1 MDIPE
6 DHSDTNVN
14 HSSLLN
20 LSNDKHS
27 EKAKSEYRILLN
39 ALIDVAGFVLKQ
51 GLPFIADEERKCL
64 GIEGNFEAFLQW
76 YGDHVVPDVGRVML
90 ENAQMHQTM
99 IAPSVQKDIVNACAK
114 ETIKTIVKDLNGD
127 YFGILVGKSEG
138 ACDEEQMTIVL
149 RYVAKKG
156 IVIERFIG
164 IINVTDKSAQS
175 LKETIDSLLMS
186 YSLSPS
192 KTRGQGYNGDTN
204 MEREINNDL
213 KTLILQ
219 DNRSSHCT
227 HCFAQP
233 LHLTLVAAA
242 VAKRECGVD
251 RFFGILT
258 FVLKVIGVSFESQDF
273 SQEKQFEKLEELLK
287 FGKVLTK
294 ALAARHFNQKYELER
309 SGDVALE
316 SHFKTLLSFVTIF
329 SSVVHVLEVIA
340 SDGFTSERIWA
351 DDLLDD
357 LQSFEFVFILHMML
371 KVLSVTEELNVVLQR
386 KDQTSKRQFEM
397 MRDGEWEHLMD
408 DVSSFC
414 IKHDIL
420 ITKMHDLYVLP
431 GKGKPKVSTVTY
443 SHHYRVEVF
452 DAVIDSQLK
461 ELDKCFDKV
470 NHD

>member
-1 MDIPE
+1 ML
-6 DHSDTNVN
+6 VQRKQ
-14 HSSLLN
+14 L
-20 LSNDKHS
+20 
-27 EKAKSEYRILLN
+27 KA
-39 ALIDVAGFVLKQ
+39 
-51 GLPFIADEERKCL
+51 
-64 GIEGNFEAFLQW
+64 
-76 YGDHVVPDVGRVML
+76 
-90 ENAQMHQTM
+90 
-99 IAPSVQKDIVNACAK
+99 
-114 ETIKTIVKDLNGD
+114 IVKDLNGD
-127 YFGILVGKSEG
+127 YFGILVDKSEG
-138 ACDEEQMTIVL
+138 ACDEEEMTIVL

-156 IVIERFIG
+156 IVMERFIG

-192 KTRGQGYNGDTN
+192 NIRGQGYNGDTN

-219 DNRSSHCT
+219 DNQSSHCT

-273 SQEKQFEKLEELLK
+273 SQENQFGNLEELLK

-309 SGDVALE
+309 SGDAALE

-351 DDLLDD
+351 DDLVDD

-371 KVLSVTEELNVVLQR
+371 KVLSITEELDVVLQR
-386 KDQTSKRQFEM
+386 KDQDIVNALELVGTAKRQFEM

-408 DVSSFC
+408 GVSSFC
-414 IKHDIL
+414 VKHDIL
-420 ITKMHDLYVLP
+420 IPKMHDLYVFP
-431 GKGKPKVSTVTY
+431 GRGKPKVSTVTY
-443 SHHYRVEVF
+443 SHHYRVDVF

-470 NHD
+470 NHDLLLGMASLSPVNSFANYDKDKIMRLANYYPSEFGDKQASRTQLPA